1 MRGARRAMLAQRLAG
16 LVLPLLAGALPAAAQ
31 SARFEAFFS
40 GRSYAYGTLSAI
52 NGERR
57 DFFITLD
64 GRLAGGVLTL
74 REAFVFSNGEREVK
88 TWRFRKSGPDSYVGT
103 RENVIGETTL
113 TVEGSRASMAYDIN
127 LTPKA
132 APTIVRFED
141 SLVLESDGSL
151 RNSARMSKFGLPI
164 GRVIVNF
171 ARTKAQAAALKP

>member
-1 MRGARRAMLAQRLAG
+1 MMAQRLAG
-16 LVLPLLAGALPAAAQ
+16 LAVLLLAGMPPAAAQ
-31 SARFEAFFS
+31 SARFEAFFT
-40 GRSYAYGTLSAI
+40 GRSYANGTLSAI

-57 DFFITLD
+57 DFFISLD

-74 REAFVFSNGEREVK
+74 RESFVFSNGEREVK

-103 RENVIGETTL
+103 REDVIGETTL
-113 TVEGSRASMAYDIN
+113 IVDGNRASMTYDIN

-151 RNSARMSKFGLPI
+151 RNTARMSKFGLPV

-171 ARTKAQAAALKP
+171 ARSKAAAAALKP

>member
-1 MRGARRAMLAQRLAG
+1 MKPGRPQTWPERLAI
-16 LVLPLLAGALPAAAQ
+16 LALLLFVEAPSASAQ
-31 SARFEAFFS
+31 SARFEAFFK

-74 REAFVFSNGEREVK
+74 REAFVFSNGAREVK
-88 TWRFRKSGPDSYVGT
+88 TWRFRKVGPETYIGT
-103 RENVIGETTL
+103 REDVIGETTL
-113 TVEGSRASMAYDIN
+113 TIEGNRASMAYDIN

-141 SLVLESDGSL
+141 TLVLEADGSL
-151 RNSARMSKFGLPI
+151 RNIARMSKFGLPI
-164 GRVIVNF
+164 GRVVVNF
-171 ARTKAQAAALKP
+171 ARTKAEAAALKP